1 MTLAFV
7 SEASYFLEAKCKT
20 KETNMALNSPKRG
33 MKRTTEFNFINNP
46 NNSYEG
52 NRTGREL
59 PMK

>member
-1 MTLAFV
+1 
-7 SEASYFLEAKCKT
+7 
-20 KETNMALNSPKRG
+20 MALNSPKRG